1 MKRTILLS
9 IAAAVATVPAILGVT
24 GNTTFSQSIPASIPS
39 GASVVPSDDRSSD
52 DDSRPSAAST
62 SAPSVTASDDR
73 GRGADDQATAASAT
87 TDDRQGRGS
96 DDGATA
102 SATRSTPAAQATV
115 DDRGA
120 STEAGDDSGGHGGR
134 SGISGSGKG

>member
-52 DDSRPSAAST
+52 LWRGRPRPATGRST
-62 SAPSVTASDDR
+62 SD
-73 GRGADDQATAASAT
+73 
-87 TDDRQGRGS
+87 GS
-96 DDGATA
+96 
-102 SATRSTPAAQATV
+102 
-115 DDRGA
+115 
-120 STEAGDDSGGHGGR
+120 
-134 SGISGSGKG
+134 